1 MGQFT
6 SCLIFYFPAR
16 GSMTRRVFF
25 HLGPTGWLVG
35 ALLLTVV
42 ALPARAATAEPTN
55 ASGAPLFF
63 KETGHTLAYNFR
75 TFWEEKGGLAIFGF
89 PITEV
94 YLEDGVPTQY
104 FERARLEWH
113 ADKALVEG
121 GLLGRWA
128 LPGDPAQPALQPV
141 RETGNPDFLFF
152 PQTGHTL
159 GGGFKD
165 FWLNRGSLP
174 VFGFPLSEEFQEK
187 NPQDGQ
193 VYTVQYFERARFEYH
208 PELPPDY
215 QVELGQLGRQ
225 FLAKNPAPETALAPV
240 KDANSAWAGLL
251 PVRVQVPRI
260 KVDTEISEGGFAFNS
275 WEVPRYSAV
284 HYWPVSGYPGGKGNI
299 ILAAHASF
307 RDYLFFDL
315 PRIALDDE
323 IIITVAGPSQPS
335 ERHYKVIEILTV
347 KPQDTWV
354 MLPSDIEL
362 LTLITCVPYGIYSDR
377 LIVRAVPLKPAGA

>member
-1 MGQFT
+1 
-6 SCLIFYFPAR
+6 
-16 GSMTRRVFF
+16 MTRRFFF
-25 HLGPTGWLVG
+25 HLWPASWLVMV
-35 ALLLTVV
+35 LLLTVTT
-42 ALPARAATAEPTN
+42 LPTHAATTELTN
-55 ASGAPLFF
+55 ASGSPLFF

-75 TFWEEKGGLAIFGF
+75 TFWQLKGGLAIFGF
-89 PITEV
+89 PISEV
-94 YLEDGVPTQY
+94 FLENGVPTQY

-113 ADKALVEG
+113 ADRALVEG

-128 LPGDPAQPALQPV
+128 LPDDPTQPALQPV
-141 RETGNPDFLFF
+141 GGTDNPALLFF

-165 FWLNRGSLP
+165 FWLNRGGLP
-174 VFGFPLSEEFQEK
+174 VFGYPLSEEFQEN

-193 VYTVQYFERARFEYH
+193 SYTVQYFERARFEYH
-208 PELPPDY
+208 PDLPVEF

-225 FLAKNPAPETALAPV
+225 FLAQNPPPATALVPA
-240 KDANSAWAGLL
+240 KDATTAWAGLV

-260 KVDTEISEGGFAFNS
+260 KVEADITEGGFAFNS

-315 PRIALDDE
+315 PKIALDDE
-323 IIITVAGPSQPS
+323 IILTVAASGQPQGQPR
-335 ERHYKVIEILTV
+335 ERHYKVIQILTV

-362 LTLITCVPYGIYSDR
+362 LTLITCVPYGVYSDR
-377 LIVRAVPLKPAGA
+377 LIVRAVPLTPAGS